1 MAYINVKNISK
12 DYSRREANGKCN
24 TIHVLKDVSF
34 EIEKGEFVCLLGF
47 SGCGKSTILNL
58 LAGFEMPSS
67 GSVEIDGRE
76 VTKPSTRYITIFQHY
91 GLLPWK
97 TVQKN
102 VELGMEIL
110 SLSKKD
116 RAVRAQH
123 YIELVGLKGLEE
135 QFPSQLSGGQQ
146 QRVAIARSLAVNPDI
161 LFMDEPFGALDP
173 VIRNKLQNDLLKIV
187 SEQKKTVVFVTHD
200 IEEAVY
206 LADRIFLMKSDPGHL
221 EKIYDIKIP
230 HPRNR
235 NTDDFGQ
242 YRKFIYNK
250 LFSIQEG
257 KPEYII

>member
-1 MAYINVKNISK
+1 M
-12 DYSRREANGKCN
+12 RC
-24 TIHVLKDVSF
+24 HFF
-34 EIEKGEFVCLLGF
+34 EGRL
-47 SGCGKSTILNL
+47 LNL
-58 LAGFEMPSS
+58 LAGFETPSS

-102 VELGMEIL
+102 VELGMESL